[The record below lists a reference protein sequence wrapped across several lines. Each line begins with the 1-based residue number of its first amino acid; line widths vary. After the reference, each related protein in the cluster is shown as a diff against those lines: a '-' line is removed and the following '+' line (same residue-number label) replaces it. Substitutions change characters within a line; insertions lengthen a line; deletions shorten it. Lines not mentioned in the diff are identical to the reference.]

1 MKSGHIRNWIFAAAT
16 ALSVACLFVVAFNAR
31 DRGPRTLFGAVVEL
45 ASPKEFGGAG
55 ALGVALWLALGA
67 VILFTALLPPVLWL
81 ELTFAKRPLSRG
93 MRALLI
99 GQGIVG
105 AGGVVLTILCMS
117 LNMSYFMFG
126 GDTDPAAPGF
136 SVIIVAESVYCAAST
151 SFGLFPRLA

>member
-1 MKSGHIRNWIFAAAT
+1 MT
-16 ALSVACLFVVAFNAR
+16 
-31 DRGPRTLFGAVVEL
+31 
-45 ASPKEFGGAG
+45 G
-55 ALGVALWLALGA
+55 ALGVAVWLALGA

-105 AGGVVLTILCMS
+105 VGGVVLTIFCMS
-117 LNMSYFMFG
+117 LTMSYFMFG

-136 SVIIVAESVYCAAST
+136 SVIIVAELVYCAAST
-151 SFGLFPRLA
+151 AFGLFPRLA